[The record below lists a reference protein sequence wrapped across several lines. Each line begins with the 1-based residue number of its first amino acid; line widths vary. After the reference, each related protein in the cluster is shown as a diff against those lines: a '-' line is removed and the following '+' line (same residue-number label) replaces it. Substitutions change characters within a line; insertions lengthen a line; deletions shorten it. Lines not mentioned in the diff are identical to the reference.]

1 MPCMPRVDSLRD
13 ELSKVK
19 EGRNG
24 ENGAAELQIGSGIW
38 KWHAACP
45 IHARDPPP
53 TYNFK
58 SNDDDR
64 GYKYG
69 FTRERPCLARL
80 LAFRVA

>member
-53 TYNFK
+53 LTTSK
-58 SNDDDR
+58 A
-64 GYKYG
+64 
-69 FTRERPCLARL
+69 TRTIESMGSSGSACAWPGLRSG
-80 LAFRVA
+80 